1 MWYNN
6 PEKEI
11 LFLEARTFSNELSST
26 NDFHRICWA
35 YNRYDIAESAL
46 LAYNKNRDFIKDIQ
60 SRVVSNIEENSKI
73 YFYKQS
79 KFPRFKLQET
89 SYKRVIKQDKADYF
103 EIPKI
108 PNYTYFGDFYIFEND
123 CAVFMVNKNIIDTY
137 ADGDL
142 KIFLE
147 KLEAIENRSNFNP
160 EPTYIG
166 PIYKIKKSESYIFDF
181 VEKFPNTKIILD
193 SKMNEIVSKAFQPI
207 TENDVN
213 TILPMLKSSDSE
225 TIGLGLKLLAN
236 TDITAT
242 PYLAYTILNH
252 TYCNWRYNPVKTS
265 VSVAQMINSLNFQSF
280 IYDREAMAACYIY
293 NKCKALFKKEPT
305 DEEIRL
311 IREKFVIPKEIGFF
325 NRFKISE
332 EQTCPFS
339 PKITITIE

>member
-11 LFLEARTFSNELSST
+11 LFLESKTFSNELSSV

-35 YNRYDIAESAL
+35 YNRYDIADSAFF
-46 LAYNKNRDFIKDIQ
+46 AYNKNKDFIKNIR
-60 SRVVSNIEENSKI
+60 SRLVSNIEENSKI

-108 PNYTYFGDFYIFEND
+108 PDYSYFGDFYIFEND
-123 CAVFMVNKNIIDTY
+123 CAIFMVNANIISVY

-147 KLEAIENRSNFNP
+147 KLESIENRSNFNP

-166 PIYKIKKSESYIFDF
+166 PVYKTKKSESYIFDF
-181 VEKFPNTKIILD
+181 VEKFPNIKIILD

-207 TENDVN
+207 TENDIN
-213 TILPMLKSSDSE
+213 TILPMLRSTDSE

-236 TDITAT
+236 TDITVT
-242 PYLAYTILNH
+242 PYLAYLILNN
-252 TYCNWRYNPVKTS
+252 TYYKWRYNSVKTS
-265 VSVAQMINSLNFQSF
+265 VSVAQMISSLNFQPF
-280 IYDREAMAACYIY
+280 EYDRTALTVYYIY
-293 NKCKALFKKEPT
+293 CKCKSFFKKEPT

-311 IREKFVIPKEIGFF
+311 IREKFVIPKEIEFF
-325 NRFKISE
+325 NRFIISE

-339 PKITITIE
+339 PKITVTVE

>member
-1 MWYNN
+1 
-6 PEKEI
+6 
-11 LFLEARTFSNELSST
+11 
-26 NDFHRICWA
+26 
-35 YNRYDIAESAL
+35 
-46 LAYNKNRDFIKDIQ
+46 
-60 SRVVSNIEENSKI
+60 
-73 YFYKQS
+73 
-79 KFPRFKLQET
+79 
-89 SYKRVIKQDKADYF
+89 
-103 EIPKI
+103 
-108 PNYTYFGDFYIFEND
+108 
-123 CAVFMVNKNIIDTY
+123 MVNKNIIDTY

-160 EPTYIG
+160 EPTYVG
-166 PIYKIKKSESYIFDF
+166 PIYKVKKSESYIFDF
-181 VEKFPNTKIILD
+181 VEKFPNVKIILD

-293 NKCKALFKKEPT
+293 NKCKSLFKKEPT

>member
-11 LFLEARTFSNELSST
+11 LFLEARSFSNELSST
-26 NDFHRICWA
+26 NDFHRICWV
-35 YNRYDIAESAL
+35 YNKYDIADSAL
-46 LAYNKNRDFIKDIQ
+46 FAYNKNRDFIKNIQ
-60 SRVVSNIEENSKI
+60 SRIVSNIEENSKI

-108 PNYTYFGDFYIFEND
+108 PNYFYYGVFYIFEND
-123 CAVFMVNKNIIDTY
+123 CAVFMVDTKIVDTY

-160 EPTYIG
+160 EPTYVG
-166 PIYKIKKSESYIFDF
+166 PIYKTKKSENYIFDF
-181 VEKFPNTKIILD
+181 VEKFPNVKIILD

-213 TILPMLKSSDSE
+213 TILPMLNSSDSE

-236 TDITAT
+236 TDIIAT
-242 PYLAYTILNH
+242 PYLAYTILND
-252 TYCNWRYNPVKTS
+252 TYYKWRYNSVKTS

-280 IYDREAMAACYIY
+280 DLDRAANKCYYIY
-293 NKCKALFKKEPT
+293 NKCKSLFKKEPT

-311 IREKFVIPKEIGFF
+311 IREKFVIPNEIRFF
-325 NRFKISE
+325 NRFNVSE

>member
-11 LFLEARTFSNELSST
+11 LFLEARSFSIELSST

-35 YNRYDIAESAL
+35 YNRYDITDSAL
-46 LAYNKNRDFIKDIQ
+46 FAYNKNRDFIKDIQ

-166 PIYKIKKSESYIFDF
+166 PIYKVKKSESYIFDF
-181 VEKFPNTKIILD
+181 VEKFPNVKIILD

-236 TDITAT
+236 TDIIAT

-280 IYDREAMAACYIY
+280 IYDREAMAAYYIY
-293 NKCKALFKKEPT
+293 NKCKSLFKKEPT

-325 NRFKISE
+325 NIFKISE

>member
-35 YNRYDIAESAL
+35 YNRYDISESTL
-46 LAYNKNRDFIKDIQ
+46 FAYNKNRDFIKDIQ

-108 PNYTYFGDFYIFEND
+108 PNYTYFGEFYIFEND

-166 PIYKIKKSESYIFDF
+166 PIYKVKKSESYIFDF
-181 VEKFPNTKIILD
+181 IEKFPNVKIILD
-193 SKMNEIVSKAFQPI
+193 SKMNEIVSKTFQPI

-252 TYCNWRYNPVKTS
+252 TYCNWRYNSVKTS

-293 NKCKALFKKEPT
+293 NKCKSLFKKEPT

>member
-11 LFLEARTFSNELSST
+11 LFLESRTFSNELSST

-35 YNRYDIAESAL
+35 YNRYDIADSAL
-46 LAYNKNRDFIKDIQ
+46 FAYNKNRDFIKDIQ

-108 PNYTYFGDFYIFEND
+108 PNYTYFGEFYIFEND

-166 PIYKIKKSESYIFDF
+166 PIYKVKKSESYIFDF
-181 VEKFPNTKIILD
+181 IEKFPNVKIILD

-293 NKCKALFKKEPT
+293 NKCKSLFKKEPT

>member
-35 YNRYDIAESAL
+35 YNRYDIADSAL
-46 LAYNKNRDFIKDIQ
+46 FAYNKNRDFIKDIQ

-108 PNYTYFGDFYIFEND
+108 PNYTYFGEFYIFEND

-166 PIYKIKKSESYIFDF
+166 PIYKVKKSESYIFDF

-193 SKMNEIVSKAFQPI
+193 SKMNEIVIKAFQPI
-207 TENDVN
+207 TEDDVN

-293 NKCKALFKKEPT
+293 NKCKSLFKKEPT